1 MTKFGGLLFSLL
13 FFISPLVNAQD
24 KMVDSL
30 KTVIANSKSDT
41 NKVNTL
47 ILISKK
53 LYNTAFDESFVYSAK
68 ALQLSDSLNFVKGK
82 ALAYKWMG
90 MSYFYQGDKDVET
103 LDNWLQSLKLF
114 RSINDKQGTANILS
128 NIGALYNRSGDD
140 VKSIEYSLQS
150 LTIAEEQGDKFR
162 IATVLQ
168 NIGNIYLRNQNK
180 LHLSVQYFMRALP
193 MSEQFQDIPSIIT
206 IYANMGD
213 VYLKLAKKESS
224 VSYIDSS
231 LFYLKKGLKASENG
245 EIINTVYVLNN
256 IGKTYT
262 YIGKFD
268 SAIDYQKLS
277 VQLATKLK
285 AQQDIGKSA
294 LGLASTYLKNGNL
307 EMALKGF
314 LQAEP
319 LLLEAHSFEEI
330 IETYAGL
337 KDSYVKK
344 GDFGKAFSYLTLET
358 NYKDTLY
365 NTENSKK
372 VSNLQLNYNIS
383 EKEKDIKV
391 NELTIQKQKTTNWAF
406 GVGFVLVLTIAFV
419 IYRGYRNKVKVNII
433 LDGQK
438 VQIENLMLNI
448 LPAEIAA
455 ELQDHG
461 TATPR
466 HYESASVLFT
476 DFKSFTTLADTMS
489 PQQLLEELGESF
501 MAFDDIVEK
510 NQIEKIK
517 TIGDSYMCAGG
528 IPSPN
533 DGYILNIIKTGIE
546 MQAFVKEKNDRRAA
560 AGLPLWE
567 LRIGVHVGPVVAG
580 VVGKKKYAYDIWGNT
595 VNIASRMESNGEPG
609 KVNVSAGTYE
619 LIKDFYHCSYRG
631 KISAKNIGEI
641 DMYFVDGIKV

>member
-1 MTKFGGLLFSLL
+1 MAKFGCLLFSLFL
-13 FFISPLVNAQD
+13 IISPLLKAQD
-24 KMVDSL
+24 KTIDSL
-30 KTVIANSKSDT
+30 KSVVTNAKSDT

-53 LYNTAFDESFVYSAK
+53 LSNTAFDESFVYSAK
-68 ALQLSDSLNFVKGK
+68 ALQLSDSLGFIKGE

-103 LDNWLQSLKLF
+103 LYNWLQSLKLF
-114 RSINDKQGTANILS
+114 RTINDKQGIANILS

-150 LTIAEEQGDKFR
+150 LTIAEEQGAQFQ

-168 NIGNIYLRNQNK
+168 NIGNIYLRNLNK

-193 MSEQFQDIPSIIT
+193 MSEKFQDTPAIIT
-206 IYANMGD
+206 IYANLGD

-224 VSYIDSS
+224 LSYIDSS
-231 LFYLKKGLKASENG
+231 LYFLKKGLKASQNV

-262 YIGKFD
+262 YKEKFD
-268 SAIDYQKLS
+268 SAIYYQKLS
-277 VQLATKLK
+277 VELATKLR
-285 AQQDIGKSA
+285 AQQDVGKSA
-294 LGLASTYLKNGNL
+294 LGLAGTYLKNGNL
-307 EMALKGF
+307 GMALKGF

-337 KDSYVKK
+337 KDSYVRK
-344 GDFGKAFSYLTLET
+344 GDFGKAFAYLTLET

-406 GVGFVLVLTIAFV
+406 GVGFVLVLIIAFV
-419 IYRGYRNKVKVNII
+419 IYRNYRSKVKVNII

-438 VQIENLMLNI
+438 AQIENLMLNI
-448 LPAEIAA
+448 LPAEVAA

-489 PQQLLEELGESF
+489 PQQLLEELGDSF

-533 DGYILNIIKTGIE
+533 GGYILNIIKTGIE

-609 KVNVSAGTYE
+609 KVNVSASTYE
-619 LIKDFYHCSYRG
+619 LIKDVYHCSYRG